1 MCGMAMNLRLT
12 PEVAAALQAEAE
24 RTGKS
29 QQEIIREAVAQ
40 RLHLVGRDAP
50 LSDREQ
56 ARASGLVRPARV
68 PYRRVTPRLRL
79 PEGVT
84 TLDLLDREDRV

>member
-1 MCGMAMNLRLT
+1 VATNLRLS

-29 QQEIIREAVAQ
+29 QQEIIRDAVAQ
-40 RLHLVGRDAP
+40 HLHLAGREAR
-50 LSDREQ
+50 LSDRDQ

-68 PYRRVTPRLRL
+68 PYRKVTPRLRL
-79 PEGVT
+79 PEGMDS
-84 TLDLLDREDRV
+84 LDLLDREDRF

>member
-1 MCGMAMNLRLT
+1 MNLRLSA
-12 PEVAAALQAEAE
+12 EVASALQAEAE

-29 QQEIIREAVAQ
+29 QQEIIRDAVA
-40 RLHLVGRDAP
+40 RHLHLVGRETA

-68 PYRRVTPRLRL
+68 PYRKVTPQLRL
-79 PEGVT
+79 PEGVDSI
-84 TLDLLDREDRV
+84 DLLDREDRF